1 MRNRF
6 IAFAI
11 FTIAIGC
18 NHSEKSNT
26 SEIIDPKKEIIGTW
40 KVTDYQN
47 HLLVEQSDAEIQG
60 FESSVKL
67 QREKMIQLAQYTF
80 NENGSY
86 HLQHSPTDFDKGQWL
101 ILNDSLIVQ
110 NSELYHTS
118 DTSIIHFNSTTKA
131 SITMSDFTQRVT
143 VNIELVK

>member
-1 MRNRF
+1 MRNCV
-6 IAFAI
+6 IIFAI
-11 FTIAIGC
+11 FITATAC
-18 NHSEKSNT
+18 NPSEKSNT
-26 SEIIDPKKEIIGTW
+26 SEKINPKKEIIGNW
-40 KVTDYQN
+40 KVTDYRN

-101 ILNDSLIVQ
+101 LLNDSLLVQ
-110 NSELYHTS
+110 NSELFHTS
-118 DTSIIHFNSTTKA
+118 DTSIVHFNSATDA
-131 SITMSDFTQRVT
+131 IITMSDATQSISV
-143 VNIELVK
+143 EMVKK